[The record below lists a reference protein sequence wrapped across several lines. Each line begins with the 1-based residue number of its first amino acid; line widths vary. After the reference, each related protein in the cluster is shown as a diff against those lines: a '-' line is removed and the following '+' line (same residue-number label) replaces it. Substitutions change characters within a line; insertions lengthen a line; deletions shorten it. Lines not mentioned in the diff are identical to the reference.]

1 MNTNDGEHHRPQ
13 KPRRQRASVVI
24 VLDDIERPSR
34 RHYIVAEDLDQQ
46 RELEP
51 AARAAFEA
59 LCAALEAE

>member
-1 MNTNDGEHHRPQ
+1 
-13 KPRRQRASVVI
+13 